1 MQSFRV
7 TREDVQNKLSQPH
20 NSKLHNVQQI
30 RNPGLHW
37 EEVAFSPLMVEHA
50 PEQQGETVS
59 RQHGGVEDV
68 EDRDA
73 RAGAIVLDAGNLWL
87 ERGDAGDYEET
98 GGGRRCVSNELF
110 LLLISGS
117 E

>member
-1 MQSFRV
+1 MQSFEDSR
-7 TREDVQNKLSQPH
+7 DVQNKLPQPH
-20 NSKLHNVQQI
+20 NSKLHKVQPI
-30 RNPGLHW
+30 WNPRLLHW
-37 EEVAFSPLMVEHA
+37 EEVALSPLVVEHA

-59 RQHGGVEDV
+59 CQHSGVEDV

-98 GGGRRCVSNELF
+98 GGAGDVLVSNCF
-110 LLLISGS
+110 ALISGS

>member
-1 MQSFRV
+1 MCSHIRV

-20 NSKLHNVQQI
+20 NSKLHNVQPI

-37 EEVAFSPLMVEHA
+37 EEVAFSPLVVEHA

-59 RQHGGVEDV
+59 CQHGGVEDV

-98 GGGRRCVSNELF
+98 GGVGDVLVLNCF
-110 LLLISGS
+110 ALISGS